1 MFFSTLP
8 LLFCQPVLLVFFP
21 IFLFGK
27 LFVGCQR
34 CSGSPPLPVA
44 RNTGLPFTTRSWLHR
59 FPIHHQL
66 LATQGPFIAVAS
78 YTGFPFVI
86 KGQTDRVP
94 FHCQWLAT
102 MGFHLSAKTCYMYT
116 QGSHYQQWLATQ
128 VSHLLLVAIHSGFNL
143 LPAASFTWFQFIAK
157 GYKIQLLNAGFHLL
171 PVASYA
177 ELLRTLPVAS
187 YVEFPFIASSQ
198 LAGYVGFLFIA
209 SCCSSYVYTGYDLS
223 LIPNRPVHTGT
234 SVRGAVLILQDIL
247 LQWNFHSGGN
257 FRVGISVP

>member
-1 MFFSTLP
+1 MLCAIDVLFNFAIIILSTS
-8 LLFCQPVLLVFFP
+8 VVLVFFP

-66 LATQGPFIAVAS
+66 MATQGPFIAVAS

-94 FHCQWLAT
+94 FNCQWLAT

-143 LPAASFTWFQFIAK
+143 LPAATKRLQNLATVCRFFIHCQWQAMQS
-157 GYKIQLLNAGFHLL
+157 YREHYQWLAMWSSHSL
-171 PVASYA
+171 PVASWLAMWDSYS
-177 ELLRTLPVAS
+177 LLVAA
-187 YVEFPFIASSQ
+187 VAQ
-198 LAGYVGFLFIA
+198 GM
-209 SCCSSYVYTGYDLS
+209 TS
-223 LIPNRPVHTGT
+223 L
-234 SVRGAVLILQDIL
+234 
-247 LQWNFHSGGN
+247 
-257 FRVGISVP
+257 